1 MQDILVGYG
10 YTPFRALIWL
20 AALLLLGTGV
30 FRYVVQPVWI
40 GSSPHHFSLGD
51 SVSYTL
57 DLLMPVS
64 SLSDRQIWHS
74 ANGTG
79 EFLASALVVF
89 GWILGA
95 TVVAGAARVLQRS

>member
-1 MQDILVGYG
+1 M
-10 YTPFRALIWL
+10 
-20 AALLLLGTGV
+20 LGTGV

-40 GSSPHHFSLGD
+40 STPPHRFGLGD

-95 TVVAGAARVLQRS
+95 TVVAGAARVLQRN